1 MPQPSKD
8 KELKIMPIE
17 HLDLQIST
25 FHGNSRLLERAS
37 FADHSLIG
45 PEIRPVPPPVIGQKI
60 KIRLLKYRFYPHFHP
75 YVGEL
80 VKRLINGSVRGL
92 QDADTATPPLFQ
104 ELFTAQQ
111 YAPSSLLVVNDARHK
126 NPVKDLDFSPSGA
139 YSVYNWE
146 LFYHLPI
153 TIAIHLSRNQRF
165 AEAQRWLHYIFDP
178 TDDSDTPGPERFW
191 KVRPFREGAPT
202 LIERVL
208 LNLSTGEDPK
218 LWEETVASIDKWMDT
233 PFRPHAVARYRHTAY
248 MFKAV
253 MTYLDNLVDWGDA
266 LFRQDT
272 GETINEATQ
281 LYVLAAGIL
290 GPRPQEVPK
299 KGQHQPQTYASL
311 RADLDKFGNA
321 LRELEPEVPFDTML
335 ELPET
340 IDEGGMAALRS
351 VGESLYFCVPRND
364 KLLSYWDTV
373 ADRLFKIRNSLN
385 IHGVFRRLALF
396 DPPIDPALL
405 AKGAAAGLDI
415 GAIVAGLSQP
425 LPLVRFAVLIAKA
438 TEICQE
444 VKSLGGQLL
453 SAIEKQDAEK
463 LAILRA
469 KHERVM
475 LELGEVIRYGQWQET
490 IKAREGIEKSFEGA
504 VARLVYYERQLGT
517 DESEIDIPGLDELDL
532 DALERLR
539 LRSREPEL
547 THRPIEVDIA
557 EPTIVDVEGRKI
569 SSYEAKEL
577 DFLWGAQLSQDAAA
591 VLDTIA
597 AVVGAVPDTEAS
609 AKPWGVG
616 AGVAFGGNNLYNIV
630 TAGSALA
637 KGIAGRLSYEANQAA
652 KIGSYA
658 RREQDWTFQ
667 RNVITSEITGIYKQ
681 WRAAQIREALAERE
695 WRNHQQQ
702 IRHAEEVE
710 QFLTNPKTGKT
721 SNVDLYT
728 WLRREV
734 RGLYGQCFQF
744 AFDVAKQAERAL
756 QHELGDP
763 RQSFLQ
769 YGYQAGKEGLLS
781 GERLYLDLKRMEMSY
796 HELNRR
802 EYELTTHVSLAQLDP
817 VALLRLRATG
827 ACEFLI
833 PETYFDLECSG
844 KYFRR
849 LKTVSLSIPCV
860 TGPYTSINAT
870 LTLQRSSVRIS
881 PALSSDGKYAR
892 DGDDA
897 IRFSDHFGS
906 VQSVV
911 TSTGN
916 QDSGM
921 FEVNL
926 RDERYLPFE
935 GSGAISAWR
944 LELPAELPQFDLEA
958 ISDVVL
964 HVRYTAREG
973 GQPLRT
979 EAVAYIKE
987 TLDEAGAAGPVR
999 LLSMR
1004 HEFPTEWARFKAMT
1018 LDAQTPEA
1026 PVAITLRQEHYP
1038 FWATKVAPIM
1048 LSGLTLFAKP
1058 GDGTKPTITVGTKP
1072 IGDPS
1077 RAEVLL
1083 EKSIGELKEVALPGP
1098 LPPALGELTLQLD
1111 DNSINDL
1118 WMVLSWQSQQ

>member
-1 MPQPSKD
+1 MP
-8 KELKIMPIE
+8 LE
-17 HLDLQIST
+17 HIDLQVST
-25 FHGNSRLLERAS
+25 FHENSRLLERVS
-37 FADHSLIG
+37 LADNLLVS
-45 PEIRPVPPPVIGQKI
+45 PELRPAPPSPTGQKI
-60 KIRLLKYRFYPHFHP
+60 QIRLLKYRFYPHFHP

-104 ELFTAQQ
+104 ELFTDQQ
-111 YAPSSLLVVNDARHK
+111 YAPSSLLVVNDARHQH
-126 NPVKDLDFSPSGA
+126 PVKDMDFSPSGA

-178 TDDSDTPGPERFW
+178 TDDSDAPSPERFW

-253 MTYLDNLVDWGDA
+253 MTYLDNLIDWGDA

-290 GPRPQEVPK
+290 GPRPQEVPE

-321 LRELEPEVPFDTML
+321 LREIEAEVPFDSML
-335 ELPET
+335 ELPDT

-364 KLLSYWDTV
+364 KLLGYWDTV

-396 DPPIDPALL
+396 EPPIDPALL

-415 GAIVAGLSQP
+415 GSIVGGLSQP

-438 TEICQE
+438 TEVCQE
-444 VKSLGGQLL
+444 VKSLGSQLL

-469 KHERVM
+469 QHERVM

-504 VARLVYYERQLGT
+504 VARLVYFERQLGT
-517 DESEIDIPGLDELDL
+517 EEDDIDFPDLDELDL
-532 DALERLR
+532 DALEGMRLKP
-539 LRSREPEL
+539 REPEL
-547 THRPIEVDIA
+547 PHRPIEVDIE
-557 EPTIVDVEGRKI
+557 EPMIVDVEGRKI
-569 SSYEAKEL
+569 SSYEATEL
-577 DFLWGAQLSQDAAA
+577 DLLLGAQRHQNNATGLDYLGTVFGMMPGFEAAA
-591 VLDTIA
+591 KPM
-597 AVVGAVPDTEAS
+597 GA
-609 AKPWGVG
+609 G
-616 AGVAFGGNNLYNIV
+616 AGVHFGGLHLSEV
-630 TAGSALA
+630 AKAGAQIA
-637 KGIAGRLSYEANQAA
+637 KGKSSRLSYQASQAA

-658 RREQDWTFQ
+658 RREQDWSFQ
-667 RNVITSEITGIYKQ
+667 RNVIASEITGIYKQ

-728 WLRREV
+728 WMRREV

-744 AFDVAKQAERAL
+744 AFDVAKKAERAL

-763 RQSFLQ
+763 SQSFLQ

-781 GERLYLDLKRMEMSY
+781 GEKLYLDLKRMEMAY
-796 HELNRR
+796 HEQNRR
-802 EYELTTHVSLAQLDP
+802 EYELTTHVSLRQLNP
-817 VALLRLRATG
+817 TALLQLKATG
-827 ACEFLI
+827 GCEFLL
-833 PETYFDLECSG
+833 PEEYFDLECPG
-844 KYFRR
+844 HYFRR
-849 LKTVSLSIPCV
+849 LKSVALSIPCV
-860 TGPYTSINAT
+860 VGPYASVNAT

-881 PALSSDGKYAR
+881 PSLPAGEYRPDHF
-892 DGDDA
+892 GDDVN
-897 IRFSDHFGS
+897 RFSGYFGS

-911 TSTGN
+911 TSSAN
-916 QDSGM
+916 QDSGL

-935 GSGAISAWR
+935 GAGAVSSWR
-944 LELPAELPQFDLEA
+944 LELPAELPQFDHDT
-958 ISDVVL
+958 ITDVVL
-964 HVRYTAREG
+964 HLRYTAREG
-973 GQPLRT
+973 GAPLRAA
-979 EAVAYIKE
+979 AVAYVEEKL
-987 TLDEAGAAGPVR
+987 TEATATGSVG
-999 LLSMR
+999 LLSVR
-1004 HEFPTEWARFKAMT
+1004 HEFPSEWAQFTAVGLNAETR
-1018 LDAQTPEA
+1018 EA
-1026 PVAITLRQEHYP
+1026 ALKLRLGEEHYP
-1038 FWATKVAPIM
+1038 FWASKIGPIE
-1048 LSGLTLFAKP
+1048 LRGLTLFAEP
-1058 GDGTKPTITVGTKP
+1058 RVDNQQPITVATRPEGETERNENTFT
-1072 IGDPS
+1072 S
-1077 RAEVLL
+1077 TATEL
-1083 EKSIGELKEVALPGP
+1083 GELLAGAVAAP
-1098 LPPALGELTLQLD
+1098 LPPAIGEVDSLP
-1111 DNSINDL
+1111 
-1118 WMVLSWQSQQ
+1118 